1 MTLSVLWFILIAVLW
16 IGYLTLEGFGFGV
29 GMIYKFVAKDERE
42 RRALLGTIGPH
53 WDGNEVWLLTA
64 GGATFAAF
72 PEWYGTLFSGAYL
85 VLFLILLA
93 LIVRVCAIEWRGKI
107 NSDTWRARWDW
118 AHTIS
123 AWLPAILWG
132 AAFANL
138 VQGMQIEVVEVA
150 SRKVVPVS
158 EALAAQSAGTLIPG
172 ASHEITGGFWSL
184 ITPFTLLGGLVTCSL
199 FLTHGAL
206 FAALDADHKPVQATK
221 EQWVE
226 VFTRFYGDDGLGVT
240 VNAENIEKVATA
252 LSDNNGI
259 MVNLEDEKTIE
270 KLASPMDRL
279 AYGGDFT
286 TMQALAHERAGLFE
300 GKWNAEFAPAR
311 VREVLEADVETQ
323 AEAPVIAMEDTVAR
337 EIAEETIGRR
347 KSTLWAV
354 PVRSKTG
361 TVSVSRG
368 TTAQY
373 RVPAPVAVENEDD
386 GFEL

>member
-93 LIVRVCAIEWRGKI
+93 LIVRICAIEWRGKI

-150 SRKVVPVS
+150 SRKVVPVA
-158 EALAAQSAGTLIPG
+158 EALAAQKAGTLIPG

-206 FAALDADHKPVQATK
+206 FAALKTAGDLSKRCSALALKLGVGSTVLTALWALWAQLAYSATPASWIGLVLAALFLVASLYLNLRGRQGLAFATHFGAIAFAVVFIFLAITPDIMRSAINPAYSLTISQGASADVTLLIMTIAAVVFVPVVLVYTIWSYKVFAKRINAEKIDPNAGLDPVKVRDNSAKPV
-221 EQWVE
+221 
-226 VFTRFYGDDGLGVT
+226 G
-240 VNAENIEKVATA
+240 
-252 LSDNNGI
+252 
-259 MVNLEDEKTIE
+259 
-270 KLASPMDRL
+270 L
-279 AYGGDFT
+279 AY
-286 TMQALAHERAGLFE
+286 
-300 GKWNAEFAPAR
+300 
-311 VREVLEADVETQ
+311 
-323 AEAPVIAMEDTVAR
+323 
-337 EIAEETIGRR
+337 
-347 KSTLWAV
+347 
-354 PVRSKTG
+354 
-361 TVSVSRG
+361 
-368 TTAQY
+368 
-373 RVPAPVAVENEDD
+373 
-386 GFEL
+386 

>member
-138 VQGMQIEVVEVA
+138 VQGMHIEVVEVA

-206 FAALDADHKPVQATK
+206 FAALKTAGDLSKRCSALALKLGVVSTVLTAIWALWAQLAYSATPASWIGLVLAALFLVASLYLNLRGRQGLAFATHFGAIAFAVVFIFLAITPDIMRSSVNPAYSLTISQGASADVTLLIMTIAAVVFVPVVLVYTIWSYKVFAKRINAEKIDPNAGLDPVKVRDSSAKPV
-221 EQWVE
+221 
-226 VFTRFYGDDGLGVT
+226 G
-240 VNAENIEKVATA
+240 
-252 LSDNNGI
+252 
-259 MVNLEDEKTIE
+259 
-270 KLASPMDRL
+270 L
-279 AYGGDFT
+279 AY
-286 TMQALAHERAGLFE
+286 
-300 GKWNAEFAPAR
+300 
-311 VREVLEADVETQ
+311 
-323 AEAPVIAMEDTVAR
+323 
-337 EIAEETIGRR
+337 
-347 KSTLWAV
+347 
-354 PVRSKTG
+354 
-361 TVSVSRG
+361 
-368 TTAQY
+368 
-373 RVPAPVAVENEDD
+373 
-386 GFEL
+386 

>member
-85 VLFLILLA
+85 VLFMILLA

-150 SRKVVPVS
+150 SRKVVPVA
-158 EALAAQSAGTLIPG
+158 EALAAQKAGTLIPG

-206 FAALDADHKPVQATK
+206 FAALKTAGDLSKRCSALALKLGVGSTVLTALWALWAQLAYSATPASWIGLVLAALFLVASLYLNLRGRQGLAFATHFGAIAFAVVFIFLAITPDIMRSAINPAYSLTISQGASADVTLMIMTAAAVVFVPVVLVYTIWSYKVFAKRINAEKIDPNAGLDPVKVRDSSAKPV
-221 EQWVE
+221 
-226 VFTRFYGDDGLGVT
+226 G
-240 VNAENIEKVATA
+240 
-252 LSDNNGI
+252 
-259 MVNLEDEKTIE
+259 
-270 KLASPMDRL
+270 L
-279 AYGGDFT
+279 AY
-286 TMQALAHERAGLFE
+286 
-300 GKWNAEFAPAR
+300 
-311 VREVLEADVETQ
+311 
-323 AEAPVIAMEDTVAR
+323 
-337 EIAEETIGRR
+337 
-347 KSTLWAV
+347 
-354 PVRSKTG
+354 
-361 TVSVSRG
+361 
-368 TTAQY
+368 
-373 RVPAPVAVENEDD
+373 
-386 GFEL
+386 

>member
-93 LIVRVCAIEWRGKI
+93 LIVRICAIEWRGKI

-206 FAALDADHKPVQATK
+206 FAALKTAGDLSKRCPALALKLGVVSTVLTALWALWAQLAYSASPASWIGLVLAALFLVASLYLNLRGRQGLAFATHFGAIAFAVVFIFLAITPDIMRSAINPAYSLTISQGASADVTLLIMSIAAVVFVPVVLVYTIWSYKVFAKRINAEKIDPNAGLDPVKVRDNSAKPV
-221 EQWVE
+221 
-226 VFTRFYGDDGLGVT
+226 G
-240 VNAENIEKVATA
+240 
-252 LSDNNGI
+252 
-259 MVNLEDEKTIE
+259 
-270 KLASPMDRL
+270 L
-279 AYGGDFT
+279 AY
-286 TMQALAHERAGLFE
+286 
-300 GKWNAEFAPAR
+300 
-311 VREVLEADVETQ
+311 
-323 AEAPVIAMEDTVAR
+323 
-337 EIAEETIGRR
+337 
-347 KSTLWAV
+347 
-354 PVRSKTG
+354 
-361 TVSVSRG
+361 
-368 TTAQY
+368 
-373 RVPAPVAVENEDD
+373 
-386 GFEL
+386 

>member
-1 MTLSVLWFILIAVLW
+1 MTLSVLWFILIAALW

-150 SRKVVPVS
+150 SRKVVPVA
-158 EALAAQSAGTLIPG
+158 EALAAQKAGTLIPG

-206 FAALDADHKPVQATK
+206 FAALKTAGDLSKRCSALALKLGVGSTVLTALWALWAQLAYSATPASWIGLVLAALFLVASLYLNLRGRQGLAFATHFGAIAFAVVFIFLAITPDIMRSAINPAYSLTISQGASADVTLMIMTAAAVVFVPVVLVYTIWSYKVFAKRINAEKIDPNAGLDPVKVRDSSAKPV
-221 EQWVE
+221 
-226 VFTRFYGDDGLGVT
+226 G
-240 VNAENIEKVATA
+240 
-252 LSDNNGI
+252 
-259 MVNLEDEKTIE
+259 
-270 KLASPMDRL
+270 L
-279 AYGGDFT
+279 AY
-286 TMQALAHERAGLFE
+286 
-300 GKWNAEFAPAR
+300 
-311 VREVLEADVETQ
+311 
-323 AEAPVIAMEDTVAR
+323 
-337 EIAEETIGRR
+337 
-347 KSTLWAV
+347 
-354 PVRSKTG
+354 
-361 TVSVSRG
+361 
-368 TTAQY
+368 
-373 RVPAPVAVENEDD
+373 
-386 GFEL
+386 

>member
-150 SRKVVPVS
+150 SRKVVPVA
-158 EALAAQSAGTLIPG
+158 EALAAQKAGTLIPG

-206 FAALDADHKPVQATK
+206 FAALKTAGDLSKRCSALALKLGVGSTVLTALWALWAQLASSATPASWIGLVLAALFLVASLYLNLRGRQGLAFATHFGAIAFAVVFIFLAITPDIMRSAINPAYSLTISQGASADVTLLIMTIAAVVFVPVVLVYTIWSYKVFAKRINAEKIDPNAGLDPVKVRDNSAKPV
-221 EQWVE
+221 
-226 VFTRFYGDDGLGVT
+226 G
-240 VNAENIEKVATA
+240 
-252 LSDNNGI
+252 
-259 MVNLEDEKTIE
+259 
-270 KLASPMDRL
+270 L
-279 AYGGDFT
+279 AY
-286 TMQALAHERAGLFE
+286 
-300 GKWNAEFAPAR
+300 
-311 VREVLEADVETQ
+311 
-323 AEAPVIAMEDTVAR
+323 
-337 EIAEETIGRR
+337 
-347 KSTLWAV
+347 
-354 PVRSKTG
+354 
-361 TVSVSRG
+361 
-368 TTAQY
+368 
-373 RVPAPVAVENEDD
+373 
-386 GFEL
+386 

>member
-150 SRKVVPVS
+150 SRKVVPVA
-158 EALAAQSAGTLIPG
+158 EALAAQKAGTLIPG

-206 FAALDADHKPVQATK
+206 FAALKTAGDLSKRCSALALKLGVVSTVLTALWALWAQLAYSASPASWIGLVLAALFLVASLYLNLRGRQGLAFATHFGAIAFAVVFIFLAITPDIMRSAINPAYSLTISQGASADVTLLIMSIAAVVFVPVVLVYTIWSYKVFAKRINAEKIDPNAGLDPVKVRDNSAKPV
-221 EQWVE
+221 
-226 VFTRFYGDDGLGVT
+226 G
-240 VNAENIEKVATA
+240 
-252 LSDNNGI
+252 
-259 MVNLEDEKTIE
+259 
-270 KLASPMDRL
+270 L
-279 AYGGDFT
+279 AY
-286 TMQALAHERAGLFE
+286 
-300 GKWNAEFAPAR
+300 
-311 VREVLEADVETQ
+311 
-323 AEAPVIAMEDTVAR
+323 
-337 EIAEETIGRR
+337 
-347 KSTLWAV
+347 
-354 PVRSKTG
+354 
-361 TVSVSRG
+361 
-368 TTAQY
+368 
-373 RVPAPVAVENEDD
+373 
-386 GFEL
+386 

>member
-150 SRKVVPVS
+150 TRKVVPVA
-158 EALAAQSAGTLIPG
+158 EALAAQKAGTLIPG

-206 FAALDADHKPVQATK
+206 FAALKTAGDLSKRCSALALKLGVGSTVLTALWALWAQLAYSATPASWIGLVLAALFLVASLYLNLRGRQGLAFATHFGAIAFAVVFIFLAITPDIMRSAINPAYSLTISQGASADVTLMIMTAAAVVFVPVVLVYTIWSYKVFAKRINAEKIDPNAGLDPVKVRDSSAKPV
-221 EQWVE
+221 
-226 VFTRFYGDDGLGVT
+226 G
-240 VNAENIEKVATA
+240 
-252 LSDNNGI
+252 
-259 MVNLEDEKTIE
+259 
-270 KLASPMDRL
+270 L
-279 AYGGDFT
+279 AY
-286 TMQALAHERAGLFE
+286 
-300 GKWNAEFAPAR
+300 
-311 VREVLEADVETQ
+311 
-323 AEAPVIAMEDTVAR
+323 
-337 EIAEETIGRR
+337 
-347 KSTLWAV
+347 
-354 PVRSKTG
+354 
-361 TVSVSRG
+361 
-368 TTAQY
+368 
-373 RVPAPVAVENEDD
+373 
-386 GFEL
+386 

>member
-150 SRKVVPVS
+150 SRKVVPVA
-158 EALAAQSAGTLIPG
+158 EALAAQKAGTLIPG

-206 FAALDADHKPVQATK
+206 FAALKTAGDLSKRCSALALKLGVGSTVLTALWALWAQLAYSATPASWIGLVLAALFLMASLYLNLRGRQGLAFATHFGAIAFAVVFIFLAITPDIMRSAINPAYSLTISQGASADVTLLIMTIAAVVFVPVVLVYTIWSYKVFAKRINAEKIDPNAGLDPVKVRDSSAKPV
-221 EQWVE
+221 
-226 VFTRFYGDDGLGVT
+226 G
-240 VNAENIEKVATA
+240 
-252 LSDNNGI
+252 
-259 MVNLEDEKTIE
+259 
-270 KLASPMDRL
+270 L
-279 AYGGDFT
+279 AY
-286 TMQALAHERAGLFE
+286 
-300 GKWNAEFAPAR
+300 
-311 VREVLEADVETQ
+311 
-323 AEAPVIAMEDTVAR
+323 
-337 EIAEETIGRR
+337 
-347 KSTLWAV
+347 
-354 PVRSKTG
+354 
-361 TVSVSRG
+361 
-368 TTAQY
+368 
-373 RVPAPVAVENEDD
+373 
-386 GFEL
+386 

>member
-150 SRKVVPVS
+150 SRKVVPVA
-158 EALAAQSAGTLIPG
+158 EALAAQKAGTLIPG

-206 FAALDADHKPVQATK
+206 FAALKTAGDLSKRCSALALKLGVGSTVLTALWALWAQLAYSATPASWIGLVLAALFLVASLYLNLRGRQGLAFATHFGAIAFAVVFIFLAITPDIMRSAINQAYSLTISQGASADVTLLIMSIAAVVFVPVVLVYTIWSYKVFAKRINAEKIDPNAGLDPVKVRDNSAKPV
-221 EQWVE
+221 
-226 VFTRFYGDDGLGVT
+226 G
-240 VNAENIEKVATA
+240 
-252 LSDNNGI
+252 
-259 MVNLEDEKTIE
+259 
-270 KLASPMDRL
+270 L
-279 AYGGDFT
+279 AY
-286 TMQALAHERAGLFE
+286 
-300 GKWNAEFAPAR
+300 
-311 VREVLEADVETQ
+311 
-323 AEAPVIAMEDTVAR
+323 
-337 EIAEETIGRR
+337 
-347 KSTLWAV
+347 
-354 PVRSKTG
+354 
-361 TVSVSRG
+361 
-368 TTAQY
+368 
-373 RVPAPVAVENEDD
+373 
-386 GFEL
+386 

>member
-150 SRKVVPVS
+150 SRKVVPVA

-206 FAALDADHKPVQATK
+206 FAALKTAGDLSKRCSALALKLGVGSTVLTALWALWAQLAYSATPASWIGLVLAALFLVASLYLNLRGRQGLAFATHFGAIAFAVVFIFLAITPDIMRSAINPAYSLTISQGASADVTLMIMTAAAVVFVPVVLVYTIWSYKVFAKRINAEKIDPNAGLDPVKVRDSSAKPV
-221 EQWVE
+221 
-226 VFTRFYGDDGLGVT
+226 G
-240 VNAENIEKVATA
+240 
-252 LSDNNGI
+252 
-259 MVNLEDEKTIE
+259 
-270 KLASPMDRL
+270 L
-279 AYGGDFT
+279 AY
-286 TMQALAHERAGLFE
+286 
-300 GKWNAEFAPAR
+300 
-311 VREVLEADVETQ
+311 
-323 AEAPVIAMEDTVAR
+323 
-337 EIAEETIGRR
+337 
-347 KSTLWAV
+347 
-354 PVRSKTG
+354 
-361 TVSVSRG
+361 
-368 TTAQY
+368 
-373 RVPAPVAVENEDD
+373 
-386 GFEL
+386 

>member
-206 FAALDADHKPVQATK
+206 FAALKTAGDLSKRCSALALKLGVVSTVLTALWALWAQLAYSATPASWIGLVLAALFLVASLYLNLRGRQGLAFATHFGAIAFAVVFIFLAITPDIMRSAINPAYSLTISQGASADVTLMIMTAAAVVFVPVVLVYTIWSYKVFAKRINAEKIDPNAGLDPVKVRDSSAKPV
-221 EQWVE
+221 
-226 VFTRFYGDDGLGVT
+226 G
-240 VNAENIEKVATA
+240 
-252 LSDNNGI
+252 
-259 MVNLEDEKTIE
+259 
-270 KLASPMDRL
+270 L
-279 AYGGDFT
+279 AY
-286 TMQALAHERAGLFE
+286 
-300 GKWNAEFAPAR
+300 
-311 VREVLEADVETQ
+311 
-323 AEAPVIAMEDTVAR
+323 
-337 EIAEETIGRR
+337 
-347 KSTLWAV
+347 
-354 PVRSKTG
+354 
-361 TVSVSRG
+361 
-368 TTAQY
+368 
-373 RVPAPVAVENEDD
+373 
-386 GFEL
+386 

>member
-1 MTLSVLWFILIAVLW
+1 MTLSILWFILVAVLW
-16 IGYLTLEGFGFGV
+16 TVYLILEGFDFGV
-29 GMIYKFVAKDERE
+29 GMLLPFVAKGDRE
-42 RRALLGTIGPH
+42 RTQAVRTIGPH

-118 AHTIS
+118 AHNIS

-150 SRKVVPVS
+150 SRKVVPVA
-158 EALAAQSAGTLIPG
+158 EALAAQKAGTLIPG

-206 FAALDADHKPVQATK
+206 FAALKTAGDLSKRCSALALKLGVGSTVLTALWALWAQLAYSATPASWIGLVLAALFLVASLYLNLRGRQGLAFATHFGAIAFAVVFIFLAITPDIMRSAINPAYSLTISQGASADVTLLIMTIAAVVFVPVVLVYTIWSYKVFAKRINAEKIDPNAGLDPVKVRDSSAKPV
-221 EQWVE
+221 
-226 VFTRFYGDDGLGVT
+226 G
-240 VNAENIEKVATA
+240 
-252 LSDNNGI
+252 
-259 MVNLEDEKTIE
+259 
-270 KLASPMDRL
+270 L
-279 AYGGDFT
+279 AY
-286 TMQALAHERAGLFE
+286 
-300 GKWNAEFAPAR
+300 
-311 VREVLEADVETQ
+311 
-323 AEAPVIAMEDTVAR
+323 
-337 EIAEETIGRR
+337 
-347 KSTLWAV
+347 
-354 PVRSKTG
+354 
-361 TVSVSRG
+361 
-368 TTAQY
+368 
-373 RVPAPVAVENEDD
+373 
-386 GFEL
+386 

>member
-1 MTLSVLWFILIAVLW
+1 MTLSILWFILVAVLW
-16 IGYLTLEGFGFGV
+16 TVYLILEGFDFGV
-29 GMIYKFVAKDERE
+29 GMLLPFVAKGDRE
-42 RRALLGTIGPH
+42 RTQAVRTIGPH

-93 LIVRVCAIEWRGKI
+93 LIVRICAIEWRGKI

-150 SRKVVPVS
+150 SRKVVPVA
-158 EALAAQSAGTLIPG
+158 EALAAQKAGTLIPG

-206 FAALDADHKPVQATK
+206 FAALKTAGDLSKRCSALALKLGVGSTVLTALWALWAQLAYSATPASWIGLVLAALFLVASLYLNLRGRQGLAFATHFGAIAFAVVFIFLAITPDIMRSAINPAYSLTISQGASADVTLLIMSIAAVVFVPVVLVYTIWSYKVFAKRINAEKIDPNAGLDPVKVRDNSAKPV
-221 EQWVE
+221 
-226 VFTRFYGDDGLGVT
+226 G
-240 VNAENIEKVATA
+240 
-252 LSDNNGI
+252 
-259 MVNLEDEKTIE
+259 
-270 KLASPMDRL
+270 L
-279 AYGGDFT
+279 AY
-286 TMQALAHERAGLFE
+286 
-300 GKWNAEFAPAR
+300 
-311 VREVLEADVETQ
+311 
-323 AEAPVIAMEDTVAR
+323 
-337 EIAEETIGRR
+337 
-347 KSTLWAV
+347 
-354 PVRSKTG
+354 
-361 TVSVSRG
+361 
-368 TTAQY
+368 
-373 RVPAPVAVENEDD
+373 
-386 GFEL
+386 

>member
-150 SRKVVPVS
+150 SRKVVPVA
-158 EALAAQSAGTLIPG
+158 EALAAQKAGTLIPG

-206 FAALDADHKPVQATK
+206 FAALKTAGDLSKRCSALALKLGVGSTVLTALWALWAQLAYSATPASWIGLVLAALFLVASLYLNLRGRQGLAFATHFGAIAFAVVFIFLAITPDIMRSAINPAYSLTISQGASADVTLLIMTIAAVVFVPVVLVYTIWSYKVFAKRINAEKIDPNAGLDPVKVRDNSAKPV
-221 EQWVE
+221 
-226 VFTRFYGDDGLGVT
+226 G
-240 VNAENIEKVATA
+240 
-252 LSDNNGI
+252 
-259 MVNLEDEKTIE
+259 
-270 KLASPMDRL
+270 L
-279 AYGGDFT
+279 AY
-286 TMQALAHERAGLFE
+286 
-300 GKWNAEFAPAR
+300 
-311 VREVLEADVETQ
+311 
-323 AEAPVIAMEDTVAR
+323 
-337 EIAEETIGRR
+337 
-347 KSTLWAV
+347 
-354 PVRSKTG
+354 
-361 TVSVSRG
+361 
-368 TTAQY
+368 
-373 RVPAPVAVENEDD
+373 
-386 GFEL
+386 

>member
-150 SRKVVPVS
+150 SRKVVPVA
-158 EALAAQSAGTLIPG
+158 EALAAQKAGTLIPG

-206 FAALDADHKPVQATK
+206 FAALKTAGDLSKRCSALALKLGVVSTVLTALWALWAQLAYSATPASWIGLVLAALFLVASLYLNLRGRQGLAFATHFGAIAFAVVFIFLAITPDIMRSAINPAYSLTISQGASADVTLMIMTAAAVVFVPVVLVYTIWSYKVFAKRINAEKIDPNAGLDPVKVRDNSAKPV
-221 EQWVE
+221 
-226 VFTRFYGDDGLGVT
+226 G
-240 VNAENIEKVATA
+240 
-252 LSDNNGI
+252 
-259 MVNLEDEKTIE
+259 
-270 KLASPMDRL
+270 L
-279 AYGGDFT
+279 AY
-286 TMQALAHERAGLFE
+286 
-300 GKWNAEFAPAR
+300 
-311 VREVLEADVETQ
+311 
-323 AEAPVIAMEDTVAR
+323 
-337 EIAEETIGRR
+337 
-347 KSTLWAV
+347 
-354 PVRSKTG
+354 
-361 TVSVSRG
+361 
-368 TTAQY
+368 
-373 RVPAPVAVENEDD
+373 
-386 GFEL
+386 

>member
-93 LIVRVCAIEWRGKI
+93 LIVRICAIEWRGKI

-150 SRKVVPVS
+150 SRKVVPVA
-158 EALAAQSAGTLIPG
+158 EALAAQKAGTLIPG

-206 FAALDADHKPVQATK
+206 FAALKTAGDLSKRCSALALKLGVVSTVLTALWALWAQLAYSASPASWIGLVLAALFLVASLYLNLRGRQGLAFATHFGAIAFAVVFIFLAITPDIMRSAINPAYSLTISQGASADVTLLIMTIAAVVFVPVVLVYTIWSYKVFAKRINAEKIDPNAGLDPVKVRDNSAKPV
-221 EQWVE
+221 
-226 VFTRFYGDDGLGVT
+226 G
-240 VNAENIEKVATA
+240 
-252 LSDNNGI
+252 
-259 MVNLEDEKTIE
+259 
-270 KLASPMDRL
+270 L
-279 AYGGDFT
+279 AY
-286 TMQALAHERAGLFE
+286 
-300 GKWNAEFAPAR
+300 
-311 VREVLEADVETQ
+311 
-323 AEAPVIAMEDTVAR
+323 
-337 EIAEETIGRR
+337 
-347 KSTLWAV
+347 
-354 PVRSKTG
+354 
-361 TVSVSRG
+361 
-368 TTAQY
+368 
-373 RVPAPVAVENEDD
+373 
-386 GFEL
+386 

>member
-150 SRKVVPVS
+150 SRKVVPVA
-158 EALAAQSAGTLIPG
+158 EALAAQKAGTLIPG

-206 FAALDADHKPVQATK
+206 FAALKTAGDLSKRCSALALKLGVGSTVLTALWALWAQLAYSASPASWIGLVLAALFLVASLYLNLRGRQGLAFATHFGAIAFAVVFIFLAITPDIMRSAINPAYSLTISQGASADVTLLIMTIAAVVFVPVVLVYTIWSYKVFAKRINAEKIDPNAGLDPVKVRDNSAKPV
-221 EQWVE
+221 
-226 VFTRFYGDDGLGVT
+226 G
-240 VNAENIEKVATA
+240 
-252 LSDNNGI
+252 
-259 MVNLEDEKTIE
+259 
-270 KLASPMDRL
+270 L
-279 AYGGDFT
+279 AY
-286 TMQALAHERAGLFE
+286 
-300 GKWNAEFAPAR
+300 
-311 VREVLEADVETQ
+311 
-323 AEAPVIAMEDTVAR
+323 
-337 EIAEETIGRR
+337 
-347 KSTLWAV
+347 
-354 PVRSKTG
+354 
-361 TVSVSRG
+361 
-368 TTAQY
+368 
-373 RVPAPVAVENEDD
+373 
-386 GFEL
+386 

>member
-93 LIVRVCAIEWRGKI
+93 LIVRICAIEWRGKI

-150 SRKVVPVS
+150 SRKVVPVA
-158 EALAAQSAGTLIPG
+158 EALAAQKAGTLIPG

-206 FAALDADHKPVQATK
+206 FAALKTAGDLSKRCSALALKLGVVSTVLTALWALWAQLAYSATPASWIGLVLAALFLVASLYLNLRGRQGLAFATHFGAIAFAVVFIFLAITPDIMRSAINPAYSLTISQGASADVTLMIMTAAAVVFVPVVLVYTIWSYKVFTKRINAEKIDPNAGLDPVKVRDNSAKPV
-221 EQWVE
+221 
-226 VFTRFYGDDGLGVT
+226 G
-240 VNAENIEKVATA
+240 
-252 LSDNNGI
+252 
-259 MVNLEDEKTIE
+259 
-270 KLASPMDRL
+270 L
-279 AYGGDFT
+279 AY
-286 TMQALAHERAGLFE
+286 
-300 GKWNAEFAPAR
+300 
-311 VREVLEADVETQ
+311 
-323 AEAPVIAMEDTVAR
+323 
-337 EIAEETIGRR
+337 
-347 KSTLWAV
+347 
-354 PVRSKTG
+354 
-361 TVSVSRG
+361 
-368 TTAQY
+368 
-373 RVPAPVAVENEDD
+373 
-386 GFEL
+386 

>member
-150 SRKVVPVS
+150 SRKVVPVA
-158 EALAAQSAGTLIPG
+158 EALAAQKAGTLIPG

-206 FAALDADHKPVQATK
+206 FAALKTAGDLSKRCSALALKLGVVSTVLTALWALWAQLAYSASPASWIGLVLAALFLVASLYLNLRGRQGLAFATHFGAIAFAVVFIFLAITPDIMRSAINPAYSLTISQGASADVTLLIMTIAAVVFVPVVLVYTIWSYKVFAKRINAEKIDPNAGLDPVKVRDNSAKPV
-221 EQWVE
+221 
-226 VFTRFYGDDGLGVT
+226 G
-240 VNAENIEKVATA
+240 
-252 LSDNNGI
+252 
-259 MVNLEDEKTIE
+259 
-270 KLASPMDRL
+270 L
-279 AYGGDFT
+279 AY
-286 TMQALAHERAGLFE
+286 
-300 GKWNAEFAPAR
+300 
-311 VREVLEADVETQ
+311 
-323 AEAPVIAMEDTVAR
+323 
-337 EIAEETIGRR
+337 
-347 KSTLWAV
+347 
-354 PVRSKTG
+354 
-361 TVSVSRG
+361 
-368 TTAQY
+368 
-373 RVPAPVAVENEDD
+373 
-386 GFEL
+386 

>member
-150 SRKVVPVS
+150 SRKVVPVA
-158 EALAAQSAGTLIPG
+158 EALAAQKAGTLIPG

-206 FAALDADHKPVQATK
+206 FAALKTAGDLSKRCSALALKLGVGSTVLTALWALWAQLAYSATPASWIGLVLAALFLVASLYLNLRGRQGLAFATHFGAIAFAVVFIFLAITPDIMRSAINPAYSLTISQGASADVTLMIMTAAAVVFVPVVLVYTIWSYKVFAKRINAEKIDPNAGLDPVKVRDSSAKPV
-221 EQWVE
+221 
-226 VFTRFYGDDGLGVT
+226 G
-240 VNAENIEKVATA
+240 
-252 LSDNNGI
+252 
-259 MVNLEDEKTIE
+259 
-270 KLASPMDRL
+270 L
-279 AYGGDFT
+279 AY
-286 TMQALAHERAGLFE
+286 
-300 GKWNAEFAPAR
+300 
-311 VREVLEADVETQ
+311 
-323 AEAPVIAMEDTVAR
+323 
-337 EIAEETIGRR
+337 
-347 KSTLWAV
+347 
-354 PVRSKTG
+354 
-361 TVSVSRG
+361 
-368 TTAQY
+368 
-373 RVPAPVAVENEDD
+373 
-386 GFEL
+386 

>member
-150 SRKVVPVS
+150 SRKVVPVA
-158 EALAAQSAGTLIPG
+158 EALAAQKAGTLIPG

-206 FAALDADHKPVQATK
+206 FAALKTAGDLSKRCSALALKLGVGSTVLTALWALWAQLAYSGSSASWIGLVLAALFLVASLYLNLRGRQGLAFATHFGAIAFAVVFIFLAITPDIMRSAINPAYSLTISQGASADVTLMIMTAAAVVFVPVVLVYTIWSYKVFAKRINAEKIDPNAGLDPVKVRDSSAKPV
-221 EQWVE
+221 
-226 VFTRFYGDDGLGVT
+226 G
-240 VNAENIEKVATA
+240 
-252 LSDNNGI
+252 
-259 MVNLEDEKTIE
+259 
-270 KLASPMDRL
+270 L
-279 AYGGDFT
+279 AY
-286 TMQALAHERAGLFE
+286 
-300 GKWNAEFAPAR
+300 
-311 VREVLEADVETQ
+311 
-323 AEAPVIAMEDTVAR
+323 
-337 EIAEETIGRR
+337 
-347 KSTLWAV
+347 
-354 PVRSKTG
+354 
-361 TVSVSRG
+361 
-368 TTAQY
+368 
-373 RVPAPVAVENEDD
+373 
-386 GFEL
+386 

>member
-93 LIVRVCAIEWRGKI
+93 LIVRICAIEWRGKI

-206 FAALDADHKPVQATK
+206 FAALNTAGDLSKRCSALALKLGVVSTVLTALWALWAQLAYSASPASWIGLVLAALFLVASLYLNLRGRQGLAFATHFGAIAFAVVFIFLAITPDIMRSAINPAYSLTISQGASADVTLLIMSIAAVVFVPVVLVYTIWSYKVFAKRINAEKIDPNAGLDPVKVRDNSAKPV
-221 EQWVE
+221 
-226 VFTRFYGDDGLGVT
+226 G
-240 VNAENIEKVATA
+240 
-252 LSDNNGI
+252 
-259 MVNLEDEKTIE
+259 
-270 KLASPMDRL
+270 L
-279 AYGGDFT
+279 AY
-286 TMQALAHERAGLFE
+286 
-300 GKWNAEFAPAR
+300 
-311 VREVLEADVETQ
+311 
-323 AEAPVIAMEDTVAR
+323 
-337 EIAEETIGRR
+337 
-347 KSTLWAV
+347 
-354 PVRSKTG
+354 
-361 TVSVSRG
+361 
-368 TTAQY
+368 
-373 RVPAPVAVENEDD
+373 
-386 GFEL
+386 

>member
-93 LIVRVCAIEWRGKI
+93 LIVRICAIEWRGKI

-150 SRKVVPVS
+150 SRKVVPVA
-158 EALAAQSAGTLIPG
+158 EALAAQKAGTLIPG

-206 FAALDADHKPVQATK
+206 CAALKTAGDLSKRCSALALKLGVVSTVLTALWALWAQLAYSASPASWIGLVLAALFLVASLYLNLRGRQGLAFATHFGAIAFAVVFIFLAITPDIMRSAINPAYSLTISQGASADVTLLIMTIAAVVFVPVVLVYTIWSYKVFAKRINAEKIDPNAGLDPVKVRDNSAKPV
-221 EQWVE
+221 
-226 VFTRFYGDDGLGVT
+226 G
-240 VNAENIEKVATA
+240 
-252 LSDNNGI
+252 
-259 MVNLEDEKTIE
+259 
-270 KLASPMDRL
+270 L
-279 AYGGDFT
+279 AY
-286 TMQALAHERAGLFE
+286 
-300 GKWNAEFAPAR
+300 
-311 VREVLEADVETQ
+311 
-323 AEAPVIAMEDTVAR
+323 
-337 EIAEETIGRR
+337 
-347 KSTLWAV
+347 
-354 PVRSKTG
+354 
-361 TVSVSRG
+361 
-368 TTAQY
+368 
-373 RVPAPVAVENEDD
+373 
-386 GFEL
+386 

>member
-93 LIVRVCAIEWRGKI
+93 LIVRICAIEWRGKI

-206 FAALDADHKPVQATK
+206 FAALKTAGDLSKRCSALALKLGVVSTVLTALWALWAQLAYSASPVPGGFLVPESAWASGSAFCHPLWCHCLCRGVHLPGYHPRHYAFCHQPGLLADH
-221 EQWVE
+221 
-226 VFTRFYGDDGLGVT
+226 
-240 VNAENIEKVATA
+240 
-252 LSDNNGI
+252 LSGC
-259 MVNLEDEKTIE
+259 
-270 KLASPMDRL
+270 
-279 AYGGDFT
+279 
-286 TMQALAHERAGLFE
+286 
-300 GKWNAEFAPAR
+300 
-311 VREVLEADVETQ
+311 
-323 AEAPVIAMEDTVAR
+323 
-337 EIAEETIGRR
+337 
-347 KSTLWAV
+347 
-354 PVRSKTG
+354 
-361 TVSVSRG
+361 
-368 TTAQY
+368 
-373 RVPAPVAVENEDD
+373 
-386 GFEL
+386 

>member
-93 LIVRVCAIEWRGKI
+93 LIVRICAIEWRGKI

-150 SRKVVPVS
+150 SRKVVPVA
-158 EALAAQSAGTLIPG
+158 EALAAQKAGTLIPG

-206 FAALDADHKPVQATK
+206 FAALKTAGDLSKRCSALALKLGVGSTVLTALWALWAQLAYSATPASWIGLVLAALFLVASLYLNLRGRQGLAFATHFGAIAFAVVFIFLAITPDIMRSAINPAYSLTISQGASADVTLMIMTAAAVVFVPVVLVYTIWSYKVFAKRINAEKIDPNAGLDPVKVRDSSAKPV
-221 EQWVE
+221 
-226 VFTRFYGDDGLGVT
+226 G
-240 VNAENIEKVATA
+240 
-252 LSDNNGI
+252 
-259 MVNLEDEKTIE
+259 
-270 KLASPMDRL
+270 L
-279 AYGGDFT
+279 AY
-286 TMQALAHERAGLFE
+286 
-300 GKWNAEFAPAR
+300 
-311 VREVLEADVETQ
+311 
-323 AEAPVIAMEDTVAR
+323 
-337 EIAEETIGRR
+337 
-347 KSTLWAV
+347 
-354 PVRSKTG
+354 
-361 TVSVSRG
+361 
-368 TTAQY
+368 
-373 RVPAPVAVENEDD
+373 
-386 GFEL
+386 

>member
-150 SRKVVPVS
+150 SRKVVPVA
-158 EALAAQSAGTLIPG
+158 EALAAQKAGTLIPG

-206 FAALDADHKPVQATK
+206 FAALKTAGDLSKRCSALALKLGVGSTVLTALWALWAQLAYSATPASWIGLVLAALFLAASLYLNLRGRQGLAFATHFGAIAFAVVFIFLAITPDIMRSAINPAYSLTISQGASADVTLMIMTAAAVVFVPVVLVYTIWSYKVFAKRINAEKIDPNAGLDPVKVRDSSAKPV
-221 EQWVE
+221 
-226 VFTRFYGDDGLGVT
+226 G
-240 VNAENIEKVATA
+240 
-252 LSDNNGI
+252 
-259 MVNLEDEKTIE
+259 
-270 KLASPMDRL
+270 L
-279 AYGGDFT
+279 AY
-286 TMQALAHERAGLFE
+286 
-300 GKWNAEFAPAR
+300 
-311 VREVLEADVETQ
+311 
-323 AEAPVIAMEDTVAR
+323 
-337 EIAEETIGRR
+337 
-347 KSTLWAV
+347 
-354 PVRSKTG
+354 
-361 TVSVSRG
+361 
-368 TTAQY
+368 
-373 RVPAPVAVENEDD
+373 
-386 GFEL
+386 

>member
-150 SRKVVPVS
+150 SRKVVPVA
-158 EALAAQSAGTLIPG
+158 EALAAQKAGILIPG

-206 FAALDADHKPVQATK
+206 FAALKTAGDLSKRCSALALKLGVVSTVLTALWALWAQLAYSGSSASWIGLVLAALFLVASLYLNLRGRQGLAFATHFGAIAFAVVFIFLAITPDIMRSAINPAYSLTISQGASADVTLMIMTAAAVVFVPVVLVYTIWSYKVFAKRINAEKIDPNAGLDPVKVRDSSAKPV
-221 EQWVE
+221 
-226 VFTRFYGDDGLGVT
+226 G
-240 VNAENIEKVATA
+240 
-252 LSDNNGI
+252 
-259 MVNLEDEKTIE
+259 
-270 KLASPMDRL
+270 L
-279 AYGGDFT
+279 AY
-286 TMQALAHERAGLFE
+286 
-300 GKWNAEFAPAR
+300 
-311 VREVLEADVETQ
+311 
-323 AEAPVIAMEDTVAR
+323 
-337 EIAEETIGRR
+337 
-347 KSTLWAV
+347 
-354 PVRSKTG
+354 
-361 TVSVSRG
+361 
-368 TTAQY
+368 
-373 RVPAPVAVENEDD
+373 
-386 GFEL
+386 

>member
-150 SRKVVPVS
+150 SRKVVPVA
-158 EALAAQSAGTLIPG
+158 EALAAQKAGTLIPG

-206 FAALDADHKPVQATK
+206 FAALKTAGDLSKRCSALALKLGVVSTVLTALWALWAQLAYSGSSASWIGLVLAALFLVASLYLNLRGRQGLAFATHFGAIAFAVVFIFLAITPDIMRSAINPAYSLTISQGASADVTLLIMSIAAVVFVPVVLVYTIWSYKVFAKRINAEKIDPNAGLDPVKVRDNSAKPV
-221 EQWVE
+221 
-226 VFTRFYGDDGLGVT
+226 G
-240 VNAENIEKVATA
+240 
-252 LSDNNGI
+252 
-259 MVNLEDEKTIE
+259 
-270 KLASPMDRL
+270 L
-279 AYGGDFT
+279 AY
-286 TMQALAHERAGLFE
+286 
-300 GKWNAEFAPAR
+300 
-311 VREVLEADVETQ
+311 
-323 AEAPVIAMEDTVAR
+323 
-337 EIAEETIGRR
+337 
-347 KSTLWAV
+347 
-354 PVRSKTG
+354 
-361 TVSVSRG
+361 
-368 TTAQY
+368 
-373 RVPAPVAVENEDD
+373 
-386 GFEL
+386 

>member
-150 SRKVVPVS
+150 SRKVVPIA
-158 EALAAQSAGTLIPG
+158 EALAAQKAGTLIPG

-206 FAALDADHKPVQATK
+206 FAALKTAGDLSKRCSALALKLGVGSTVLTALWALWAQLASSATPASWIGLVLAALFLVASLYLNLRGRQGLAFATHFGAIAFAVVFIFLAITPDIMRSAINPAYSLTISQGASADVTLMIMTAAAVVFVPVVLVYTIWSYKVFAKRINAEKIDPNAGLDPVKVRDSSAKPV
-221 EQWVE
+221 
-226 VFTRFYGDDGLGVT
+226 G
-240 VNAENIEKVATA
+240 
-252 LSDNNGI
+252 
-259 MVNLEDEKTIE
+259 
-270 KLASPMDRL
+270 L
-279 AYGGDFT
+279 AY
-286 TMQALAHERAGLFE
+286 
-300 GKWNAEFAPAR
+300 
-311 VREVLEADVETQ
+311 
-323 AEAPVIAMEDTVAR
+323 
-337 EIAEETIGRR
+337 
-347 KSTLWAV
+347 
-354 PVRSKTG
+354 
-361 TVSVSRG
+361 
-368 TTAQY
+368 
-373 RVPAPVAVENEDD
+373 
-386 GFEL
+386 

>member
-93 LIVRVCAIEWRGKI
+93 LIVRICAIEWRGKI

-150 SRKVVPVS
+150 SRKVVPVA
-158 EALAAQSAGTLIPG
+158 EALAAQKAGTLIPG

-206 FAALDADHKPVQATK
+206 FAALKTAGDLSKRCSALALKLGVGSTVLTALWALWAQLAYSGSSASWIGLVLAALFLVASLYLNLRGRQGLAFATHFGAIAFAVVFIFLAITPDIMRSAINPAYSLTISQGASADVTLMIMTAAAVVFVPVVLVYTIWSYKVFAKRINAEKIDPNAGLDPVKVRDSSAKPV
-221 EQWVE
+221 
-226 VFTRFYGDDGLGVT
+226 G
-240 VNAENIEKVATA
+240 
-252 LSDNNGI
+252 
-259 MVNLEDEKTIE
+259 
-270 KLASPMDRL
+270 L
-279 AYGGDFT
+279 AY
-286 TMQALAHERAGLFE
+286 
-300 GKWNAEFAPAR
+300 
-311 VREVLEADVETQ
+311 
-323 AEAPVIAMEDTVAR
+323 
-337 EIAEETIGRR
+337 
-347 KSTLWAV
+347 
-354 PVRSKTG
+354 
-361 TVSVSRG
+361 
-368 TTAQY
+368 
-373 RVPAPVAVENEDD
+373 
-386 GFEL
+386 